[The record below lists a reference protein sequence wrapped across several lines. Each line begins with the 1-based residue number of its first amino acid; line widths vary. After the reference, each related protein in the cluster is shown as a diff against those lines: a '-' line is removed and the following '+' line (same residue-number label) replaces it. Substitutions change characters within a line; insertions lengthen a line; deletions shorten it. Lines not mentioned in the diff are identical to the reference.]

1 MSKGIVM
8 EVNQKFLIVL
18 TPAGLFERIP
28 RMDRSCDVGEEI
40 VYTPG
45 ITRSR
50 RPAFALLSG
59 FVAAVML
66 VMLLFTGL
74 TSVFADKSVVAYI
87 SIDINPSL
95 ELGIDKNKRVREMK
109 GLNDKG
115 LEIARS
121 VSYKGRSMDDV
132 TDKILQKA
140 EEMKI
145 FAAGEAD
152 IVIAG
157 TIVKEDAALD
167 DVQVTEA
174 LKQLVLAHVVTKHPE
189 EADKI
194 QVTAFAAP
202 AEIVDTA
209 KENGLSVGKYSV
221 YLNAKNAGHDIKL
234 EDLQKDS
241 VHNIANAEGGIAKLM
256 DPKNLEKDNIRELLK
271 EEKDGTLDKKLQ
283 EKKATPTP
291 TKSPQKST
299 SPTNK
304 ANPTPTKNTAP
315 TPTATP
321 KSSVKPAASTS
332 PVRNGSAPGKTPT
345 VGNGKKDDD
354 KKDNDKKDDD
364 KRGDDKKE
372 PGKKEPEKKEPEK
385 KEPEKKVPDKKDGPN
400 DKDKKE
406 DDKKKET
413 DSSSR
418 NNDNGR
424 SGGKDD
430 GKITPGR

>member
-332 PVRNGSAPGKTPT
+332 PVRNGSAPGKTPA

-364 KRGDDKKE
+364 KRDDDKKE

>member
-8 EVNQKFLIVL
+8 EINQKFLIVM

-140 EEMKI
+140 EDMKI

-174 LKQLVLAHVVTKHPE
+174 LKQLVLAHVVTKHPQ

-202 AEIVDTA
+202 AEIVTSA

-241 VHNIANAEGGIAKLM
+241 VHNIANAEGGIAKLV

-291 TKSPQKST
+291 SKSPQKSA

-304 ANPTPTKNTAP
+304 GNAAPTKNTAP
-315 TPTATP
+315 SPAATP
-321 KSSVKPAASTS
+321 KSTVKPSVSPS
-332 PVRNGSAPGKTPT
+332 PVRNGSAPGKAPAAGTDKKDD
-345 VGNGKKDDD
+345 GKKDDG
-354 KKDNDKKDDD
+354 KKD
-364 KRGDDKKE
+364 DDKKE
-372 PGKKEPEKKEPEK
+372 PGKKEPDKKIPE
-385 KEPEKKVPDKKDGPN
+385 KKDGPN
-400 DKDKKE
+400 DRDKKE
-406 DDKKKET
+406 DDKKKEN
-413 DSSSR
+413 DNR

-424 SGGKDD
+424 GSGKDD
-430 GKITPGR
+430 GKMTPGR